1 MGASAASSARSAG
14 GKGLPSP
21 RRGVSAENHVG
32 SSPSFASCCGS
43 QTAPS
48 LAGRDDDSEDDFIET
63 DGVREEEELEGRQ
76 LFEHRASPEEQ
87 DEEDD
92 VPTHEDGLPSRPHA
106 ARPSAGRDGLERAG
120 AAAPEVRLPRS
131 GIQED
136 LGPVEG
142 VDLRKF
148 LRAGDLLNYIGGNSW
163 GHVVLLLDLPRLLRL
178 PKLFD
183 FTDKDH
189 PNPRLIG
196 QNVPAYICRTF
207 QSASN
212 MKDMGL
218 ALCAL
223 VLHPLCG
230 GVSPVK
236 QVPGLGF
243 QICAGREGPVTMEF
257 LLSPLSNETLDF
269 RLFRLCVEELR
280 QMPVDTKWSF
290 RTAVRGYL
298 RHAELKPGNYATEKL
313 KRSLARDIF
322 AKWQKRPICSTVPPR
337 IWQKYL
343 LKQAYAQETSDPDV
357 RWVTD
362 VLRMMPVKDD
372 RVLPAELVKILLG
385 TGRWHRA
392 DLTNGPPMHRLDD
405 GSPEALQQACEPVA
419 REALPED
426 LKNSEGVP
434 VFLGDNGFD
443 IYCGRQFA
451 KPQKIW
457 AAKRSGGTQV
467 DWDGRCG
474 PRKGPQCP
482 QCRWLE
488 DTLPE

>member
-1 MGASAASSARSAG
+1 MGASSASAFGTKRPPPGHG
-14 GKGLPSP
+14 GCTAEDGAEASTSMAPS
-21 RRGVSAENHVG
+21 
-32 SSPSFASCCGS
+32 SCCGTPRPS
-43 QTAPS
+43 TA
-48 LAGRDDDSEDDFIET
+48 GGDDESEADDFVEM
-63 DGVREEEELEGRQ
+63 DGVREEEELADRQ
-76 LFEHRASPEEQ
+76 LYRKGSKPSFTE
-87 DEEDD
+87 DE
-92 VPTHEDGLPSRPHA
+92 VPAHEDGLPSRPHG
-106 ARPSAGRDGLERAG
+106 ARPSAGRNGLERAG
-120 AAAPEVRLPRS
+120 AAAPEVRLPMNSRS

-178 PKLFD
+178 PRLFD
-183 FTDKDH
+183 YQDKEH
-189 PNPRLIG
+189 PEPRLLG
-196 QNVPAYICRTF
+196 QHVPAYICRTF

-223 VLHPLCG
+223 ILHPLTGNVC
-230 GVSPVK
+230 PVK
-236 QVPGLGF
+236 QLQGGGGF
-243 QICAGREGPVTMEF
+243 QVCAGREGPVTMEF

-298 RHAELKPGNYATEKL
+298 RYADLKPGNYVSDNK

-343 LKQAYAQETSDPDV
+343 LKQAYAQAASDADV

-362 VLRMMPVKDD
+362 VLQMMPVKDD

-392 DLTNGPPMHRLDD
+392 DLSTGPPMHRLKD
-405 GSPEALQQACEPVA
+405 GSPPEAFEPVA
-419 REALPED
+419 REALGED
-426 LKNSEGVP
+426 LRNSEGVL

-443 IYCGRQFA
+443 VYCGRQFA

-457 AAKRSGGTQV
+457 AAKRSAQV
-467 DWDGRCG
+467 EWDGRCG
-474 PRKGPQCP
+474 PGKGPQCP

-488 DTLPE
+488 DTLPR

>member
-1 MGASAASSARSAG
+1 MGASSAG
-14 GKGLPSP
+14 ASGKHTPSP
-21 RRGVSAENHVG
+21 RQNR
-32 SSPSFASCCGS
+32 SPTASTEGRVEASCCGS
-43 QTAPS
+43 QSAPS
-48 LAGRDDDSEDDFIET
+48 TAGRDDDSEDDLVEM
-63 DGVREEEELEGRQ
+63 DGAREEEELAGRQ
-76 LFEHRASPEEQ
+76 LFEHTK
-87 DEEDD
+87 DEL
-92 VPTHEDGLPSRPHA
+92 PTDEGGLPSRPHA

-131 GIQED
+131 GIPED

-148 LRAGDLLNYIGGNSW
+148 LRAGDLLNYVGGNSW

-178 PKLFD
+178 PRLFD
-183 FTDKDH
+183 FTDKEH
-189 PNPRLIG
+189 PAPRLIG
-196 QNVPAYICRTF
+196 QNVPAYVCKTF

-223 VLHPLCG
+223 VLHPQSGNVC
-230 GVSPVK
+230 PVK
-236 QVPGLGF
+236 QIQGGF
-243 QICAGREGPVTMEF
+243 QVCAGREGAVTMEF
-257 LLSPLSNETLDF
+257 LLSPLSNETLDV
-269 RLFRLCVEELR
+269 RLFQLCVEELR

-298 RHAELKPGNYATEKL
+298 RHAELKPSNYTSEKQ
-313 KRSLARDIF
+313 KRSLSRDIF

-343 LKQAYAQETSDPDV
+343 LKQAYAQASTDPDV

-362 VLRMMPVKDD
+362 VLNMMPVKDD
-372 RVLPAELVKILLG
+372 RVLPSELVKILLG

-392 DLTNGPPMHRLDD
+392 DLTVGPPMHRLDD
-405 GSPEALQQACEPVA
+405 GSPPEVSAPVA
-419 REALPED
+419 RQALDAD
-426 LKNSEGVP
+426 LRNSEGAP

-457 AAKRSGGTQV
+457 AAKRSGGVQV

-474 PRKGPQCP
+474 PGKGPQCP